1 MKENNYISKSQRQKV
16 EAKGQKKKRKRF
28 KKADKQSQSIV
39 QIMNGEFL
47 TKDFVMN
54 NLNYIF
60 FLIFLMILIV
70 SKGYYVRQLANDITK
85 EETAVDDITSDY
97 VETKAKLEEETRRSQ
112 MVERLQPLG
121 LKETVNPT
129 KVIRI
134 KEEKQK

>member
-97 VETKAKLEEETRRSQ
+97 VETKAKLEEETR
-112 MVERLQPLG
+112 
-121 LKETVNPT
+121 
-129 KVIRI
+129 
-134 KEEKQK
+134 